1 MKSKR
6 NVKAKRNGNI
16 QNIQLTLLAL
26 ISTLLPSAGA
36 IAADP
41 ARQDGTAQEITLSNP
56 SAPNPSAPD
65 GGDKGVVA
73 AAPTAPNSA
82 ANGAKGLPYYAKVG
96 NMYVTWLDY
105 DYEYATE
112 TANKFYHAKPSES
125 AAAVF
130 ERQIGNTLVTNA
142 MLVLEAKR
150 RKLKPDDAVVK
161 QRLAQLEQRYANDP
175 KWPESRPRVLP
186 IITVRVQN
194 ENLRSQLEQR
204 VRNVPAPSV
213 KQLRKYYTAH
223 PEKFT
228 SPAQQRVAII
238 LLRVD
243 PGAPDTDWQKAS
255 EEGQDLVKRLRAGE
269 DFAALARD
277 YSGDVTAEEGGDM
290 GFLHEGMLPGLPAE
304 TVRKLQP
311 GETSDPV
318 TLMEGVAIFRLT
330 ERKQPEINSFKAVRQ
345 RAKELWLTEQSDS
358 AWNSLIARLK
368 KNTPVQ
374 VDESLFLPLPAV
386 TEKPAGS
393 VETTKP

>member
-1 MKSKR
+1 MKS
-6 NVKAKRNGNI
+6 NRNGNI

-41 ARQDGTAQEITLSNP
+41 ARQDGTAQEVTLSNP
-56 SAPNPSAPD
+56 SVPD
-65 GGDKGVVA
+65 GSDKGVVA
-73 AAPTAPNSA
+73 AAPAAPNSA

-105 DYEYATE
+105 DNEYATE

-130 ERQIGNTLVTNA
+130 ERQIGDTLVTNA

-150 RKLKPDDAVVK
+150 RKLKPDAAVVK
-161 QRLAQLEQRYANDP
+161 RQLEQFEQRFANDP
-175 KWPESRPRVLP
+175 KWPDSRARVLP

-194 ENLRSQLEQR
+194 ENLRSQLEKL
-204 VRNVPAPSV
+204 VHNVPPPSV
-213 KQLRKYYTAH
+213 KQLRKYYAAH

-228 SPAQQRVAII
+228 SPPQPRVAII

-243 PGAPDTDWQKAS
+243 PAAPETDWQKAA
-255 EEGQDLVKRLRAGE
+255 EEGRDLVKRLRAGE
-269 DFAALARD
+269 DFAELARQ
-277 YSGDVTAEEGGDM
+277 YSGDVTAEDGGDM
-290 GFLHEGMLPGLPAE
+290 GYLHEGMLPGLPAE
-304 TVRKLQP
+304 IVSKLQP

-318 TLMEGVAIFRLT
+318 TLMEGVAIFRLID
-330 ERKQPEINSFKAVRQ
+330 RKQPGINSFAAVQ
-345 RAKELWLTEQSDS
+345 ERARDLWLTEQSDS

-374 VDESLFLPLPAV
+374 VDESLFLPLPVAA
-386 TEKPAGS
+386 EKPAGS
-393 VETTKP
+393 VETSKP